1 MNVCFIGTDIGP
13 SVNGTFVRGHVNNV
27 VRLTKVLTRMGHNVH
42 IITNKPDF
50 SHPSLYEKWLNYAQV
65 SYFTTMFPSLKEN
78 GPEFVL
84 KALNRIISER
94 HKRHFDIVNVHSGFP
109 ALAILS
115 ALSRKFT
122 KLKTVHTLYSPF
134 DYALDNSILDRL
146 VLCRITCSSFSSLD
160 KVVAVSENVRRSL
173 ISRHIDEDNITVIP
187 PAISED
193 FLRPHLNS
201 QNVRLSLGI
210 GEAAPVV
217 TYMGGFEGS
226 KGLAVLVQ
234 IIAAVV
240 IKIPEVVF
248 VVALNRPVDDSRLKL
263 FEMDLQKRGF
273 SENIRVV
280 GITDRIADIL
290 SIGDVFVAPY
300 LHTMGV
306 ADYPLAIFEAMAVG
320 KVVIA
325 FDIGG
330 ISEML
335 NEERG
340 ITIRPGDTESFVE
353 NVVKIIRD
361 KAEANNMGKA
371 ASQFVVQNFS
381 PEIVA
386 TKTIELFTDL
396 VENKTR

>member
-1 MNVCFIGTDIGP
+1 MHICFIGTDIGP
-13 SVNGTFVRGHVNNV
+13 SMSGTFVRGHVNNV
-27 VRLTKVLTRMGHNVH
+27 VRLSIALTRMGHDIH
-42 IITNKPDF
+42 IITNKPGF
-50 SHPSLYEKWLNYAQV
+50 SHPALYEKWMTYAQV
-65 SYFTTMFPSLKEN
+65 SYFPVMFPSLKAN
-78 GPEFVL
+78 GPEFAI
-84 KALNRIISER
+84 KALSKIISDR
-94 HKRHFDIVNVHSGFP
+94 HKRPFDIVNVHSGFP

-115 ALSRKFT
+115 ALSKKITKF
-122 KLKTVHTLYSPF
+122 KTVHTLYSPF
-134 DYALDNSILDRL
+134 DFAVNNSILDRL
-146 VLCRITCSSFSSLD
+146 VLYRITCSSFSSLD
-160 KVVAVSENVRRSL
+160 KIVAVSENVRRSL
-173 ISRHIDEDNITVIP
+173 ISRHVDEDRITVIP

-201 QNVRLSLGI
+201 QNVRVSLGI

-240 IKIPEVVF
+240 IRIPEVVF
-248 VVALNRPVDDSRLKL
+248 VIALNRSSDDPRLRML
-263 FEMDLQKRGF
+263 EMDLQKHGF

-290 SIGDVFVAPY
+290 KAGDVFVAPY

-306 ADYPLAIFEAMAVG
+306 ADYPLAVFEAMAVG

-325 FDIGG
+325 FDVGG

-340 ITIRPGDTESFVE
+340 IVIQPGRIESFVE
-353 NVVKIIRD
+353 NVVRVIKN
-361 KAEANNMGKA
+361 KASFTRMGKV
-371 ASQFVVQNFS
+371 ASQYVVQNFS

-386 TKTIELFTDL
+386 TKTVDLFTNIM
-396 VENKTR
+396 ENKTQ